1 MAKRD
6 KEPIPFEK
14 AMEQVE
20 AITQRIESGEIG
32 LEQSI
37 TEFEKGMDLIARCRE
52 MLQNAEQRVEEVTR
66 RVREG
71 AEQPADRTA
80 D

>member
-1 MAKRD
+1 MTKPD
-6 KEPIPFEK
+6 KEPIAFEK

-20 AITQRIESGEIG
+20 AITERIESGEIG

-37 TEFEKGMDLIARCRE
+37 AEFEKGMDLIARCRE

-71 AEQPADRTA
+71 ADKTHS